1 MHVPPLLA
9 ILVVSLSLAFAFG
22 LAARALRLPPLIGYL
37 VAGAV
42 VGPHALGFAA
52 DAGFTATLAEVG
64 VGLLLFG
71 VGLHFRP
78 QDLAAVWRI
87 ALPGAVLQVAVGG
100 LLGGLLGHALLGLS
114 VGGACVF
121 GLSLAIASTAVATR
135 ALEERGRLA
144 GEAGRLALGW
154 LVVQDLIVVLGLV
167 LLPAASGGAG
177 GGGAGG
183 GGGGDLGL
191 ALLQALA
198 ELAAFVGIMLL
209 AGRRFLP
216 WALRLVARTGSRE
229 LFTLAVVV
237 AALGIA
243 LSAAALFHVSF
254 ALGAFFA
261 GVVLG
266 ESDLGH
272 QAAAETV
279 PLQRVFAAIFFF
291 SVGTLMDAGSV
302 AAAPV
307 TAVAAIAVVLL
318 GTGLA
323 TFLLLLALRVPPATA
338 AVVAPA
344 LAQIGEFSFV
354 LVELGIGSGILPD
367 AARGPVLLGSFSAI
381 LLTPVSFRVSALLA
395 GRLEECRALGRWQ
408 RSRNAQGQVPPV
420 PGLRDHAIL
429 VGYGRVGHT
438 IAAALLR
445 HGLPLVVIEGDRHI
459 ADALR
464 QAATLPVI
472 WGDAARE
479 EVLAAAN
486 PAAARLLI
494 LALPGAWEARRVMA
508 LARAA
513 NPAIGIAVR
522 THDDGEIAWLREV
535 AGVDLAV
542 MGEREVAL
550 GMADFAMQ
558 RLGVSAATAQATVDS
573 LRARMPGETE
583 KLAEEA
589 A

>member
-78 QDLAAVWRI
+78 QDLSAVWRVV
-87 ALPGAVLQVAVGG
+87 LPGAVLQVAAGG
-100 LLGGLLGHALLGLS
+100 LLGGLLGHRLLGLS

-154 LVVQDLIVVLGLV
+154 LVVQDMIVVLGLV
-167 LLPAASGGAG
+167 LLPAASGG
-177 GGGAGG
+177 GAHS
-183 GGGGDLGL
+183 LGL

-198 ELAAFVGIMLL
+198 ELAAFVAIMLL

-243 LSAAALFHVSF
+243 LSATALFHVSF

-307 TAVAAIAVVLL
+307 TAVAAVAVVLL

-354 LVELGIGSGILPD
+354 LVELAIGSGILPD

-381 LLTPVSFRVSALLA
+381 LLTPVSFRVSAILA
-395 GRLEECRALGRWQ
+395 TRLEESRALGRWQ
-408 RSRNAQGQVPPV
+408 RSRDAQGQVPPV

-445 HGLPLVVIEGDRHI
+445 HGLPVVVIEGDRHI

-464 QAATLPVI
+464 EAATLPVI
-472 WGDAARE
+472 WGDAAQE

-513 NPAIGIAVR
+513 QPGIGIAVR

>member
-87 ALPGAVLQVAVGG
+87 ALPGAVLQVAAGG

-167 LLPAASGGAG
+167 LLPAAAG
-177 GGGAGG
+177 D
-183 GGGGDLGL
+183 GGGDLGL

-198 ELAAFVGIMLL
+198 ELAAFVAIMLL

-243 LSAAALFHVSF
+243 LSATALFHVSF

-395 GRLEECRALGRWQ
+395 QRLEESRALGRWQ

-445 HGLPLVVIEGDRHI
+445 HGLPVVVIEGDRHI

-472 WGDAARE
+472 WGDAAQE

-486 PAAARLLI
+486 PGAARLLI

-513 NPAIGIAVR
+513 QPGIGIAVR